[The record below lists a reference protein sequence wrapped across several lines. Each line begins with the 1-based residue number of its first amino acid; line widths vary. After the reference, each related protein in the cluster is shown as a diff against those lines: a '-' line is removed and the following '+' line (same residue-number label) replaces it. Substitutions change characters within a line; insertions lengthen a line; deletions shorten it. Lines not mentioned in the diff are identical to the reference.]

1 MSDTL
6 PDRYPTGILSGISS
20 RRMVVSADR
29 TILALTRDGHDD
41 SGKLVGQKCHKS
53 LHGRDAPCA
62 DCAVDKV
69 FQDKRAHLRRT
80 AADPDHTPRLF
91 VPILEDDMVT
101 AVAVIDLNRDLA
113 EEMGL
118 TSESGNAF
126 LRNLIM
132 SSADGII
139 ASDMTGRILIFNE
152 AAAEMVGYPPN
163 EAINN
168 LNIREIYPGDG
179 ARDVM
184 RRLRSDDFGG
194 KGKLKNY
201 RTELLR
207 RDGTTF
213 PIELSAAVV
222 YEGERETATVGF
234 FYDMREKIRMDNEL
248 KQAQVQL
255 MQAEKM
261 SSLGKLSAGVAH
273 QLNNP
278 IGGIV
283 LYSQILMEEYD
294 LPQDVRKDLQ
304 RILDDA
310 ERAQQIVRELLDFSR
325 QSTLEI
331 RPNDLN
337 RAIAR
342 TIFLLENQPLFKHI
356 QIVRDFDPDLPK
368 VPSDIQQLNHV
379 FMNLILNAADAMEGN
394 GTLRIKTGLSPT
406 GKSVLVTVAD
416 TGPGIPPEVL
426 PRIFEPFYTTKEN
439 GKGTGLG
446 LSVVYGVI
454 ENHGGRIT
462 ACSAPDE
469 GATFQL
475 DLPLRPGF
483 DALDGDDDGTVG

>member
-1 MSDTL
+1 MTDTL
-6 PDRYPTGILSGISS
+6 PDQYQTDILNGISC
-20 RRMVVSADR
+20 RQMVVSADR
-29 TILALTRDGHDD
+29 RIQAFTS
-41 SGKLVGQKCHKS
+41 SGMGAAGNFVGQYCYQVHF
-53 LHGRDAPCA
+53 GREKPCI
-62 DCAVDKV
+62 DCAVDMV
-69 FQDKRAHLRRT
+69 IRDRRAHLRRT
-80 AADPDHTPRLF
+80 TTNPNHTPNLF
-91 VPILEDDMVT
+91 VPIHDGDVVT
-101 AVAVIDLNRDLA
+101 AVAVIDLNQDLA

-118 TSESGNAF
+118 ITESGNVF

-132 SSADGII
+132 NSVDGII

-152 AAAEMVGYPPN
+152 AAGEMVGYPHS
-163 EAINN
+163 EAVNN
-168 LNIREIYPGDG
+168 LNIRDIYPGDG

-184 RRLRSDDFGG
+184 RRLRSDDYGG
-194 KGKLKNY
+194 KGKLINY

-207 RDGTTF
+207 HDGTTF
-213 PIELSAAVV
+213 PIELSASIV
-222 YEGERETATVGF
+222 YEGEQETATVGF
-234 FYDMREKIRMDNEL
+234 FYDLREKLRMDQEL

-294 LPQDVRKDLQ
+294 LPPDVKKDLQ

-310 ERAQQIVRELLDFSR
+310 ERAQMIVRELLDFSR

-337 RAIAR
+337 QAIAR

-356 QIVRDFDPDLPK
+356 NIIKEFDPDLPK

-379 FMNLILNAADAMEGN
+379 FMNLILNAADAMEGK
-394 GTLRIKTGLSPT
+394 GTLRIKTALSPT
-406 GKSVLVTVAD
+406 GKRVLVTVAD
-416 TGPGIPPEVL
+416 TGPGIPSDVL
-426 PRIFEPFYTTKEN
+426 PHIFDPFYTTKED
-439 GKGTGLG
+439 GRGTGLG
-446 LSVVYGVI
+446 LSVAYGVI

-462 ACSAPDE
+462 ACSAPGE

-475 DLPLRPGF
+475 DFL
-483 DALDGDDDGTVG
+483 LDPQNGSTAGGDIGTVG